1 MQPDMEDIQQLVA
14 ALFTVKSSLDR
25 ASRRSPKAAQL
36 TVLQVIAAHPGVSPK
51 AIAEELDLHPS
62 SITRQVQALED
73 AGYVAVVANQ
83 EDRRSCHITL
93 TYAGRD
99 ELDRLTQIGMARFA
113 SFVADWDAS
122 EVQML
127 AKLLWKLE
135 TSKAEVVAQEQ
146 RTKGRHW
153 QHES

>member
-25 ASRRSPKAAQL
+25 ASRRSLKAAQL
-36 TVLQVIAAHPGVSPK
+36 TVLQVIAAHPGFSPK

-73 AGYVAVVANQ
+73 AGYVAAVANQ

-93 TYAGRD
+93 TDAGRD

-135 TSKAEVVAQEQ
+135 TSKAEVAAQEQ